1 LVIYPR
7 LAIKESKFFKEL
19 SCISISTWKL
29 ALLSLS
35 LITGAAEFMI
45 NSFTLD
51 LAEGKFSTY
60 TVASSVVLKEDDWA
74 NKLTHPKDRARKNS
88 RIFFT

>member
-1 LVIYPR
+1 
-7 LAIKESKFFKEL
+7 
-19 SCISISTWKL
+19 
-29 ALLSLS
+29 
-35 LITGAAEFMI
+35 MI